1 MRNRILEYL
10 PPQWRPGRLRQRAES
25 LPDMKHWLEEAQK
38 VVVKNP
44 GASLAAAFAMGVA
57 IAWWIKRR

>member
-10 PPQWRPGRLRQRAES
+10 PAQWQPDRLKERAEA
-25 LPDMKHWLEEAQK
+25 LPDVGHWLKKAEKLVIEH
-38 VVVKNP
+38 P
-44 GASLAAAFAMGVA
+44 GPSLASAFALGVA